1 MWITYV
7 YCLNYG
13 NIFFV
18 ILKKIQWRQQ
28 FPNEEYNLL

>member
-1 MWITYV
+1 MSTVLTMEIF
-7 YCLNYG
+7 
-13 NIFFV
+13 FFV